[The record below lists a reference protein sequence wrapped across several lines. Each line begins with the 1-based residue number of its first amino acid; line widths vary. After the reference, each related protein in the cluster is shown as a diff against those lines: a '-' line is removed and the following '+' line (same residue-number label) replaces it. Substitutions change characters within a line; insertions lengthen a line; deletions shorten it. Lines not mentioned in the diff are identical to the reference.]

1 VAFSERGEP
10 LATLN
15 DFASL
20 LQLGV
25 GIGIGLL
32 AFRAPMDLRVGQL
45 SKALDEEFRV
55 FSGGTSDK
63 ALSAL
68 QEIASLQLEFNE
80 TCIKLE
86 RWNRPFMAITIL
98 VALGNW
104 VALIFASLYASTVL
118 TCSQESGLLTLSV
131 FYYVVIWLI
140 LEALAR
146 WQLRGVQSKLKALR
160 AS

>member
-1 VAFSERGEP
+1 
-10 LATLN
+10 
-15 DFASL
+15 
-20 LQLGV
+20 
-25 GIGIGLL
+25 
-32 AFRAPMDLRVGQL
+32 MDLRVGEL

-55 FSGGTSDK
+55 FSGVTSEK

-68 QEIASLQLEFNE
+68 QEIGSLQLEFNE
-80 TCIKLE
+80 TRTRLE
-86 RWNRPFMAITIL
+86 RWNTPFMALTIL

-104 VALIFASLYASTVL
+104 IALIFASLHASTVL
-118 TCSQESGLLTLSV
+118 TCSQEICLLTLSV

-140 LEALAR
+140 LEGLAR